1 MKNEKLELN
10 NPKKM
15 EKLGY
20 KIGKKILKTR

>member
-1 MKNEKLELN
+1 MKNKKLKLN

-20 KIGKKILKTR
+20 EIGKKILKTR